1 METLTG
7 IRKATVRGDRDE
19 INRLIKQALKQG
31 IDPQEL
37 IREGFIPAMT
47 EVGDK
52 FSVGEFFLPEM
63 LLAARA
69 MKMGM
74 EQLEPLLVDGGTKK
88 EAKIILSTVL
98 GDRHDIGKNLVGIM
112 MEGAGLEVLDLGVDV
127 PPEKV
132 IEAVKLHKPDFV
144 CLSALLTTTMNSMEE
159 TVAALTESG
168 LRDQVKVFVG
178 GAPVSQNFAD
188 QIGADGYGKDAAEAV
203 RLAKSHLG

>member
-1 METLTG
+1 MEALTG

-19 INRLIKQALKQG
+19 TNRLIKQALKQG

-74 EQLEPLLVDGGTKK
+74 
-88 EAKIILSTVL
+88 
-98 GDRHDIGKNLVGIM
+98 
-112 MEGAGLEVLDLGVDV
+112 
-127 PPEKV
+127 
-132 IEAVKLHKPDFV
+132 
-144 CLSALLTTTMNSMEE
+144 
-159 TVAALTESG
+159 AAS
-168 LRDQVKVFVG
+168 
-178 GAPVSQNFAD
+178 
-188 QIGADGYGKDAAEAV
+188 Y
-203 RLAKSHLG
+203 